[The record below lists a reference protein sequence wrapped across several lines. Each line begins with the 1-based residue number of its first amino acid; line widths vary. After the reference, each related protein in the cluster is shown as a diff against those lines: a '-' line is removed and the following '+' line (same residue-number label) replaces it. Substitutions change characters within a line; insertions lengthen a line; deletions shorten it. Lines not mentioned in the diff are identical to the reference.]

1 MPSLTEFTVSAA
13 AWQADMACLKDVRRT
28 VFILEQ
34 QVPESLEWDEF
45 DAVSVHVLAHAQD
58 RAIGTGRL
66 LPDGHIGRMAVSKS
80 LRGQG
85 IGSLVLGT
93 LLEEAWRQG
102 HTRLVLHAQVT
113 ARAFYARHGFIAEGD
128 DFMEAGMAH
137 VRMVHQT
144 A

>member
-1 MPSLTEFTVSAA
+1 
-13 AWQADMACLKDVRRT
+13 
-28 VFILEQ
+28 
-34 QVPESLEWDEF
+34 
-45 DAVSVHVLAHAQD
+45 
-58 RAIGTGRL
+58 
-66 LPDGHIGRMAVSKS
+66 MAVSKS
-80 LRGQG
+80 LRGRG

-93 LLEEAWRQG
+93 LLDEAQRQG

-113 ARAFYARHGFIAEGD
+113 AKAFYTRHGFIVEGD

>member
-1 MPSLTEFTVSAA
+1 MKIVIKRWGIIIAPMPSLTEFTVSAA

-66 LPDGHIGRMAVSKS
+66 LPDGHIGRMA
-80 LRGQG
+80 
-85 IGSLVLGT
+85 
-93 LLEEAWRQG
+93 AWRYRAASQCPDPC
-102 HTRLVLHAQVT
+102 HRILRA
-113 ARAFYARHGFIAEGD
+113 ARICRARRRIP
-128 DFMEAGMAH
+128 
-137 VRMVHQT
+137 
-144 A
+144 